1 MNEKEKVLLRQADRE
16 QGAGAGTGEG
26 AAEGP
31 AVGQAEVR
39 KAREVLRRYQAAKSR
54 LETRVRDNEQWFRLR
69 HWAGQREGEE
79 KRASAWLFHSILNK
93 HADFMDATP
102 ECTVLPREESDA
114 KAAEQLTA
122 VLPVILER
130 CDWPSVYSDAAFC
143 KLKTG
148 TAVYAVLWD
157 RDAYDGMGDVTVRQ
171 ADLLRLFWEPGVRDI
186 QNSRNLFYVEL
197 ADNDLLT
204 EEYPFLEG
212 KLTGHAAE
220 SNAYLYD
227 PSIRTEEKT
236 AVVDWYY
243 KKRVGGKTVLHY
255 CKFVNDI
262 VLYASENDPALRDRG
277 WYDHGQY
284 PFVFDPLFR
293 EEDTPVGF
301 GLIDIM
307 KDTQEEIDILS
318 NEIVKNARFG
328 SRRRYFTRNEGAVNE
343 EEFADFSKDFV
354 HVSGSSLG
362 EDSIRE
368 IETRPLSPVYL
379 SVLQNKIVELKETS
393 GSRDFTQGGTV
404 GGVTSG
410 VAITALQEAANKVSR
425 DMINATYRAFAAVCA
440 LTVELVRQFYTVPRS
455 MRILGQNGEWEYY
468 AYDNAALQ
476 PEAQSALGVDFGA
489 RMPLFDM
496 SIHAHK
502 QNGFSRAAQ
511 NQDALNF
518 YTMGFFDPAK
528 SVQSLACLELIDI
541 DNKEKL
547 MHVIEENG
555 RRYGGLQTPAATGTE
570 QISDERLARQMRLF
584 REAGKRTATDG

>member
-1 MNEKEKVLLRQADRE
+1 MNETETILLKQENREK
-16 QGAGAGTGEG
+16 GAGRGTG
-26 AAEGP
+26 AAEGL
-31 AVGQAEVR
+31 AVGQAEVKR
-39 KAREVLRRYQAAKSR
+39 ARETLSRYQAAKSR
-54 LETRVRDNEQWFRLR
+54 LETRIRENEQWFRMR
-69 HWAGQREGEE
+69 HWAAQREDE
-79 KRASAWLFHSILNK
+79 KKRSSAWLLNSILNK

-102 ECTVLPREESDA
+102 ECTVLPREESDV

-122 VLPVILER
+122 VLPVIFER
-130 CDWPSVYSDAAFC
+130 CDWPSVYSDAAFR

-157 RDAYDGMGDVTVRQ
+157 NEAADGLGDVTVRQ

-186 QNSRNLFYVEL
+186 QKSRNLFYLESV
-197 ADNDLLT
+197 DNDLLT
-204 EEYPFLEG
+204 EAYPFLEG
-212 KLTGHAAE
+212 KLTGNAAQTG
-220 SNAYLYD
+220 AYLYD
-227 PSIRTEEKT
+227 PSIRTEDKST
-236 AVVDWYY
+236 VADWYY
-243 KKRVGGKTVLHY
+243 KKRVGGKTVVHY

-262 VLYASENDPALRDRG
+262 VLYASENDPALRERG
-277 WYDHGQY
+277 WYDHGKY

-318 NEIVKNARFG
+318 NEIVKNARLG
-328 SRRRYFTRNEGAVNE
+328 SRRRYFTRNEGAINE
-343 EEFADFSKDFV
+343 EEFADFTKDFV

-368 IETRPLSPVYL
+368 IEARPLSPVYL
-379 SVLQNKIVELKETS
+379 AVLQNKITELKETS

-425 DMINATYRAFAAVCA
+425 DMIAATYRAFAGVCQ
-440 LTVELVRQFYTVPRS
+440 LTVELVRQFYTVPRN
-455 MRILGQNGEWEYY
+455 MRILGRNGEWEFY
-468 AYDNAALQ
+468 AYDNGALQ
-476 PEAQSALGVDFGA
+476 PEARRELGVDFGQ
-489 RMPLFDM
+489 RTPLFDM

-511 NQDALNF
+511 NQDAVNF
-518 YTMGFFDPAK
+518 YNMGFFDPAK
-528 SVQSLACLELIDI
+528 SVQSLACLELVDI

-547 MHVIEENG
+547 MHLIEENG
-555 RRYGGLQTPAATGTE
+555 RRYGNLQIPAATGE
-570 QISDERLARQMRLF
+570 EPYGDPALQRMLSLRQETGRRM
-584 REAGKRTATDG
+584 ATDG